1 MLMTNPLLTPSM
13 LPKFS
18 DIKPEHIKPAV
29 EQAIKHCK
37 KVIFDVLSNEH
48 HYTWQNLV
56 EPIDDADDTLGKLWS
71 PVSHMNSVV
80 NSDELRAAYEACL
93 PLLSEYS
100 TFVGQHQGLFEAYQ
114 QLANSAEY
122 DKLNTAQKKVIDNA
136 LRDFKLSGIALTDD
150 KKQRYGEIATRLSE
164 LSSTFGNNLLDAT
177 HAFTVNITDEQELSG
192 LPQSAK
198 DAAAQLAQQ
207 QELTGWLF
215 TLDIPSYLPVMLYCD
230 NQALREKLYRA
241 YVTRASELGPNA
253 GEYDNSAIMN
263 ELLALRHELAN
274 LLDFANFAEKS
285 LATKMADSPEQVLA
299 FLQQLADKSKQQG
312 QSDLDEVKAFAKSH
326 FNCDELAP
334 WDLPYYSEKLKQH
347 RYAISDEELRP
358 YFPESK
364 VVSGLFEVVNRL
376 FGIRIT
382 EKTGVDVWHQDVK
395 FFDVFDQEGE
405 LRGSFYLDLYARAK
419 KRGGAWMDDCV
430 GRRQLANG
438 DIQLPVAYLT
448 CNFNAPVGD
457 KPALFTHDEVVTLF
471 HEFGH
476 GLHHML
482 TQINASGVSGIDGV
496 PWDAVELPSQF
507 LENWCWQPEA
517 LAFISGHYQTN
528 EPLPQA
534 MLDKMLAAKNFQ
546 SAMQML
552 RQLEFSLFDFK
563 MHANYS
569 PSNDNKHYIQATLDQ
584 VRNDYAV
591 VEAADFNRFQHSFG
605 HIFGGGYAAGYYS
618 YKWAEVLSADAFS
631 RFEEQ
636 GIFNQAVGQ
645 DFLTYILEKGGSQEP
660 SELFKNFRGR
670 EPQINALL
678 RHSGIE

>member
-1 MLMTNPLLTPSM
+1 MTNPLLTPSM